1 MKRNT
6 SVLASVLITMTVAS
20 PAYGEIA
27 DHCAFR
33 LVPVS
38 RTGSTTSAK
47 VELISCYPT
56 YEEAV
61 EAGSAGSVDL
71 ATGTTPE
78 TLLQQEVEPQA
89 TAASDVLIGTEWGG
103 PNYTFA
109 SNSYFAPE
117 TCSATNTWEVNY
129 VGDTWNDRFS
139 SGKGFGGCDTNKKFQ
154 HADFAGSV
162 LTCTPNCTN
171 YGALGDEVSSLR
183 WKP

>member
-1 MKRNT
+1 MKRNAAIL
-6 SVLASVLITMTVAS
+6 VGVLIALNAPS
-20 PAYGEIA
+20 PARAESA
-27 DHCAFR
+27 EHCAFR

-38 RTGSTTSAK
+38 RTGSTTSAA
-47 VELISCYPT
+47 VELIGCYPT

-61 EAGSAGSVDL
+61 EAGSGGSVDL
-71 ATGTTPE
+71 AEGSTPDS
-78 TLLQQEVEPQA
+78 LLQEELETVTSA
-89 TAASDVLIGTEWGG
+89 SSDVLIGTEWGG

-109 SNSYFAPE
+109 SNSYFASE
-117 TCSATNTWEVNY
+117 TCSASNTWQVSY
-129 VGDTWNDRFS
+129 VGDTWNDRFE

-171 YGALGDEVSSLR
+171 YGSLADEVSSLR